1 MARTKALEGQ
11 LMAHCR
17 EKDSL
22 EAEYAKMPQH
32 GGRTLRERQRKSEV
46 EGRMEELA
54 KAISATR
61 LQLKKLLGK

>member
-1 MARTKALEGQ
+1 MARTKALESQ
-11 LMAHCR
+11 LLVHCR

-32 GGRTLRERQRKSEV
+32 GGRTMRERKRKNEV
-46 EGRMEELA
+46 ESRMEDLA
-54 KAISATR
+54 RAISATR